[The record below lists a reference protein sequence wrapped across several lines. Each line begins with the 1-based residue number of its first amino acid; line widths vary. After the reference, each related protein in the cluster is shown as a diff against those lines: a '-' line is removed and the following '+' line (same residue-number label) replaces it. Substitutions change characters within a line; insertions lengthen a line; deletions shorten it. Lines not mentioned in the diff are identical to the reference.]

1 MKRKRKTKVKVEMT
15 DSENIEAGVRMV
27 DLNVLVSDLEKRVRG
42 DVAPQTMLN
51 RVLGAAVCRVRTAP
65 EVLEGVMEAMLA
77 RALHTTGRGSVTF
90 GYESR
95 PDEIYIYVR
104 DTGEGFGPDH
114 DPWRDDAALAECA
127 AGVAGLGGAY
137 GSESA
142 GVGKGALLWLT
153 VPGVAEDN
161 DETSDDDEVV
171 SPVMPVARRDG
182 KPLVLVAED
191 NESNYLLFS
200 SILEDDYD
208 LAHARDGREAVD
220 MFAELNPDLVLMDIS
235 MPHMDGYEATSN
247 IRRLSAEV
255 PIIAVTAY
263 AFASDRTRILESGFN
278 SYISKPLNA
287 AHLMAEMERWLIA
300 DK

>member
-51 RVLGAAVCRVRTAP
+51 RVLGAAECRVRTAP

-127 AGVAGLGGAY
+127 AGVAGRGKRGFAVADGAGSGG
-137 GSESA
+137 G
-142 GVGKGALLWLT
+142 
-153 VPGVAEDN
+153 
-161 DETSDDDEVV
+161 
-171 SPVMPVARRDG
+171 
-182 KPLVLVAED
+182 
-191 NESNYLLFS
+191 
-200 SILEDDYD
+200 
-208 LAHARDGREAVD
+208 
-220 MFAELNPDLVLMDIS
+220 
-235 MPHMDGYEATSN
+235 
-247 IRRLSAEV
+247 
-255 PIIAVTAY
+255 
-263 AFASDRTRILESGFN
+263 
-278 SYISKPLNA
+278 
-287 AHLMAEMERWLIA
+287 
-300 DK
+300 